1 MSEDIEDLNNI
12 EFYQEIILEDII
24 GDLDNKCDLE
34 NNSSCTNDED
44 NEEINI
50 KNDYYV
56 NKDNKDKENNGPDTS
71 NAMINKIKS
80 IENNNNDVEENNNN
94 NKNNNTSG
102 AVVGEIKNDNNY
114 VSDTESDVESNYDTS
129 SDFVPLNVRKLNIK
143 RKYNYSDSSLNDEY
157 NHRTKRLERNV
168 SNGESFYNETWDK
181 LPNIN
186 ASEVFIPN
194 TIHEALKSKYREFW
208 ILAIN
213 EELENYDIYKTTKIN
228 LNQIDKNRKLIRL
241 KWIFSFKTNENNNV
255 KKFKARLVAKGY
267 TQKKYVDYF
276 TTYSPTLAYE
286 SLRYLIAYAAR
297 HSYDCYQLDIKG
309 AYLNS
314 KIDTNIYTEIPTLH
328 PDYEEGYCWKLNK
341 ALYGLKQDGKLWY
354 EEINNF
360 LVKKLGFT
368 RTYADT
374 NIYYKI
380 IDNNN
385 LIIIGLYVDDMVIIG
400 NLDNIQDTIK
410 KIKDLYTVSKIDE
423 INYILGIRI
432 TKTTEGEYTMDQSKY
447 IQNKLDEYNITGE
460 KDNPYSEISDNEKN
474 NIEID
479 PIKYRSAIGS
489 LIHLA

>member
-24 GDLDNKCDLE
+24 GDLENKCDLE
-34 NNSSCTNDED
+34 NKSLCTNDED
-44 NEEINI
+44 NEEINN
-50 KNDYYV
+50 KNDCYV
-56 NKDNKDKENNGPDTS
+56 KKDKENNGPDTS
-71 NAMINKIKS
+71 NVKTNKFKS
-80 IENNNNDVEENNNN
+80 TENNNN
-94 NKNNNTSG
+94 NNNNTSG
-102 AVVGEIKNDNNY
+102 KIKNDYNY
-114 VSDTESDVESNYDTS
+114 VSGTESDVESNYDTS
-129 SDFVPLNVRKLNIK
+129 SDFVPLNVRKMNIK
-143 RKYNYSDSSLNDEY
+143 RKFNYSDPSSNDEY

-181 LPNIN
+181 LPDIN

-194 TIHEALKSKYREFW
+194 TTIHEALKSKYREFW

-309 AYLNS
+309 VYLNS
-314 KIDTNIYTEIPTLH
+314 KIDTDIYTEIPTLH

-341 ALYGLKQDGKLWY
+341 ALYGLKQAGKLWY
-354 EEINNF
+354 EKINNS

-385 LIIIGLYVDDMVIIG
+385 LIIIGFYVDDMVIIG

-410 KIKDLYTVSKIDE
+410 KIKDLYTVSKVDE
-423 INYILGIRI
+423 INCILGIRI

-447 IQNKLDEYNITGE
+447 IQNKLDEYNITRE